1 MSNPFRYFN
10 SSPEVIRLVVMM
22 YVRYPLSLR
31 NVEDLLAERGI
42 DISHETVR
50 FWWNRFGPMFAAEIR
65 KRRVAHMRGYPQWR
79 WHLDE
84 VFVKVNGKLCYLW
97 RAVDHEGEVLEAVVT
112 AKRDKAAALKLL
124 KRIMKKYGPPQQ
136 HRHRRALLLFRG
148 NERDWRRRS
157 ARGRWPPQQSGG
169 EFASAVSTT
178 RAGDAAV
185 SKYED
190 AAEIQFS
197 SRPGPQSFQSGAASR
212 HPAGLQAETLDRIGG
227 VARPCS
233 VERRLREGV
242 SPYASA
248 NRRYFDDA
256 APPDERGGNRH
267 AQPNATASHLDFTVT
282 GRPWP
287 RDVPI
292 AQMKQTGLNEF
303 GSRASR
309 SRAS

>member
-112 AKRDKAAALKLL
+112 ARRDKAAALKLL
-124 KRIMKKYGPPQQ
+124 KRIMKKYGRPQK
-136 HRHRRALLLFRG
+136 HRHRRASLLFRG
-148 NERDWRRRS
+148 DERDRRNADRHEVGGRLNNRAENSHQPFRRRERAMQRFRSMKTLQKFSSVHAQVHNHFNQERHLVTRQVYKQRRS
-157 ARGRWPPQQSGG
+157 AALAEW
-169 EFASAVSTT
+169 
-178 RAGDAAV
+178 RALAA
-185 SKYED
+185 
-190 AAEIQFS
+190 
-197 SRPGPQSFQSGAASR
+197 
-212 HPAGLQAETLDRIGG
+212 
-227 VARPCS
+227 
-233 VERRLREGV
+233 
-242 SPYASA
+242 
-248 NRRYFDDA
+248 
-256 APPDERGGNRH
+256 
-267 AQPNATASHLDFTVT
+267 
-282 GRPWP
+282 
-287 RDVPI
+287 
-292 AQMKQTGLNEF
+292 
-303 GSRASR
+303 
-309 SRAS
+309 